1 MRQGPPTRPSWG
13 AHSPPQPPQGHSH
26 SHQQHGAKH
35 CAGSARGAPAPK
47 PTGQKYSL
55 LSYYCPSGSC
65 LSSFAVR
72 KKKKK
77 KALMQSYRCHGKE
90 HCCCISLCDLL

>member
-13 AHSPPQPPQGHSH
+13 AHSPPQPPQSHSH

-65 LSSFAVR
+65 LASFAVQ
-72 KKKKK
+72 KKKKSPDAILPLPWQG
-77 KALMQSYRCHGKE
+77 AL
-90 HCCCISLCDLL
+90 LLHFPL